1 MTQYTLPSGIYHIK
15 NHKRFVILYS
25 NPKVLTVFWH
35 NKTQKERV
43 STELI
48 NHLIRPPSLEYFLLF
63 RYTFVPYVSWASKTA
78 ICSRRKF
85 GWFMKWS
92 QLAKKKLFC
101 KQEAVK
107 VAAGGGLKTLTDFL
121 LCHFPLHFSLFKE
134 HSMTSLNVSSSM
146 ALKLLSGAET

>member
-92 QLAKKKLFC
+92 QLAKKKTFL
-101 KQEAVK
+101 QT
-107 VAAGGGLKTLTDFL
+107 GG
-121 LCHFPLHFSLFKE
+121 SQ
-134 HSMTSLNVSSSM
+134 SSSRRW
-146 ALKLLSGAET
+146 LENVNWFSSLSFPASFFTF